1 MSCVGVGH
9 ICTDDLRGQ
18 MALLLFMAAGNQCPP
33 EKAITQGRAALLF
46 QPGMGIEGKT
56 GGEVTLLNYG
66 ATSPAVVALVS
77 AEKNKTKNQ
86 KLDSTETEVES
97 LGNSTQV

>member
-1 MSCVGVGH
+1 MQCLWWPEEGVSFLGAGV
-9 ICTDDLRGQ
+9 TGRNDL
-18 MALLLFMAAGNQCPP
+18 FNMAAGNQCPP

-86 KLDSTETEVES
+86 NNRMPSY
-97 LGNSTQV
+97 